1 MILQKFRRGLLGRFV
16 KFGVL
21 PSVLVVVTIVG
32 TTTYL
37 NIASKFADLRELA
50 TSHAEFFASKRET
63 DNQTAIGTLS
73 AMGLALENGLY
84 ANKAGTLRY
93 LQSVAQANPMFGVF
107 VAYESIGALPK
118 NSTDAGAANT
128 VTIDK
133 ATDETGRFAPRFDHD
148 PNAALNHMSDPLAGK
163 SMDRLCPSYRFA

>member
-37 NIASKFADLRELA
+37 NIASKFVDLRELA

-63 DNQTAIGTLS
+63 GNQTAIGTLS

-84 ANKAGTLRY
+84 ANKAGTLDY
-93 LQSVAQANPMFGVF
+93 
-107 VAYESIGALPK
+107 
-118 NSTDAGAANT
+118 
-128 VTIDK
+128 
-133 ATDETGRFAPRFDHD
+133 
-148 PNAALNHMSDPLAGK
+148 
-163 SMDRLCPSYRFA
+163 